1 MTMPAAIPIE
11 IYELLEDRLGKEDA
25 RKVASAIESSL
36 EVIEKK
42 ANAVALQ
49 KKLELKDEL
58 TKELVTNAE
67 FLGEMKA
74 IRLEMQTLETKLES
88 KINNLNIKLN
98 FLIILVIIAI
108 TLMNP
113 VAAEI
118 IKGILKL

>member
-1 MTMPAAIPIE
+1 MPAAIPIE